1 MTMEKISDDSVIHD
15 VEMEEEVIRA
25 DSDDDVTAAEPLT
38 STADNSNFVKG
49 SHLTLKEQARQ
60 LVINVREYFR
70 RERDNRGPLINSDL
84 VLERTCA
91 ALKLPPGVVIRVTRP
106 VYHFSSNGGNPGRND
121 FSSRLHPLRID
132 AIKNFVEMYY
142 RTDSSA
148 SMTKAYEKI
157 VRSGL
162 FTGSHTTLRRLLQK
176 EGFEFVRGKR
186 RCDTFKRVKSE
197 FIFEDCMSKKEDNE
211 EDSKDQD
218 KKTEDDA
225 SKLEP
230 HDSLKSDKED
240 LEFFR
245 SVLPSVAKLNDQDKL
260 NFRMA
265 VMTKMHAL
273 LYQPHLST

>member
-1 MTMEKISDDSVIHD
+1 MTMEKMSDDSVAPD
-15 VEMEEEVIRA
+15 VDMEEDVIRA

-38 STADNSNFVKG
+38 SAADNSNFVKG

-70 RERDNRGPLINSDL
+70 RERDNRGPLINTDL

-106 VYHFSSNGGNPGRND
+106 VYHLNSNGGTGRSD
-121 FSSRLHPLRID
+121 FASRLHPLRID

-197 FIFEDCMSKKEDNE
+197 FIFEDCMSKKEDKE
-211 EDSKDQD
+211 TDSKDEE
-218 KKTEDDA
+218 KTTEDGA

-230 HDSLKSDKED
+230 HDSLKCERDD

-273 LYQPHLST
+273 LYQPQLSS